1 MNPGRVPILAL
12 FVIATA
18 VSTAAAD
25 NVIVV
30 AAQETEATVAPRPA
44 SMRVVNLPPLTF
56 KLRATIQCKGEPVSV
71 TLSVADTY
79 VTRDREELDGR
90 RATEAVL
97 SVPAQQ
103 LTMASNRNFC
113 VAGDSETKDELF
125 APGFATANASLL
137 CEDEAGVSVHYTS
150 APLNVQLTCAR
161 EPIDDGVAQ
170 EPSSPVTR

>member
-1 MNPGRVPILAL
+1 MNPHRVPILAL

-56 KLRATIQCKGEPVSV
+56 KLRAAIRCKGEPVSV

-79 VTRDREELDGR
+79 VTRNREELDGQ

-97 SVPAQQ
+97 TVPAQQ
-103 LTMASNRNFC
+103 LTMASNRQFC
-113 VAGDSETKDELF
+113 VADDTRTEDELV
-125 APGFATANASLL
+125 APGFATAFASLQ
-137 CEDEAGVSVHYTS
+137 CEDDAGVSVHYTS
-150 APLNVQLTCAR
+150 APLNVKLTCAR
-161 EPIDDGVAQ
+161 EPVGGVDDQ
-170 EPSSPVTR
+170 ESSSPVAR